1 MSEAPSEVRECP
13 DGVWVRLSEAQFD
26 GLARVGAEPRSPSL
40 GHLLSGLAEARSFS
54 CTGLESRYR
63 AELKSD
69 RLSHALFRGLLVLSY
84 FVVNDTGESIGVA
97 ALSRELAAD
106 RSTTHRYLR
115 TLVAFGLLTQDS
127 ATRRYRLA
135 GCSDPACRAAG
146 RDFRL
151 RAGDA

>member
-1 MSEAPSEVRECP
+1 MSEPPTSEVRERP
-13 DGVWVRLSEAQFD
+13 DGVWVRLSEPQFD
-26 GLARVGAEPRSPSL
+26 GLARICAEPRAPSL
-40 GHLLSGLAEARSFS
+40 SHLLSGLADARSFS
-54 CTGLESRYR
+54 STGLESRYR

-84 FVVNDTGESIGVA
+84 FIVHDSEEAIGVA
-97 ALSRELAAD
+97 ALSRELNAD

-135 GCSDPACRAAG
+135 DAASRTIG
-146 RDFRL
+146 S
-151 RAGDA
+151 